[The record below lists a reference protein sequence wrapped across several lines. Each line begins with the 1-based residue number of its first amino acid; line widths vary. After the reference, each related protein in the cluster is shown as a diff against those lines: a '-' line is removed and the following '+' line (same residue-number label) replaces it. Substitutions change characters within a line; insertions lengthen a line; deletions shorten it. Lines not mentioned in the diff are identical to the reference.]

1 MSGLRSPVGLRSHTA
16 TRNRTKGTP
25 DLASPIRTVSVA
37 SSPYKPRTEHS
48 APALCRALMAAG
60 CTVKLGP
67 GMDSTKRR
75 LGVGPRLHDLEGLVE
90 ADLVISLGG
99 DGTLLA
105 LARHAGPVGTPL
117 LGLDFGSFG
126 FLARESYEVLMANLP
141 DVLEGQYSVESRL
154 MVEAD
159 VVRGSEVI
167 STRYGLNDAVIAKT
181 DVRHLVWLDTYVNDE
196 HVATY
201 PADGLIISTPTGS
214 TAYALSAGGPI
225 IAPTVESLLITPI
238 CPHSLYARPLI
249 IEPSA
254 EIKVNAT
261 QRGVPAGG
269 LTVTLDGQEA
279 IDLRAG
285 DVVRV
290 RRAGFD
296 AKLVRISS
304 AGFFERL
311 RQKLRWGAER

>member
-1 MSGLRSPVGLRSHTA
+1 M
-16 TRNRTKGTP
+16 
-25 DLASPIRTVSVA
+25 
-37 SSPYKPRTEHS
+37 
-48 APALCRALMAAG
+48 
-60 CTVKLGP
+60 
-67 GMDSTKRR
+67 
-75 LGVGPRLHDLEGLVE
+75 E

-214 TAYALSAGGPI
+214 TAYALAVGGPI
-225 IAPTVESLLITPI
+225 LPPELKNILVAPVAPHLSMDRPMVLSQGATVEVIVVAP
-238 CPHSLYARPLI
+238 PAA
-249 IEPSA
+249 A
-254 EIKVNAT
+254 EV
-261 QRGVPAGG
+261 V
-269 LTVTLDGQEA
+269 LTVDGELLGSMKASDQ
-279 IDLRAG
+279 
-285 DVVRV
+285 VVIAASDSVSRFV
-290 RRAGFD
+290 
-296 AKLVRISS
+296 
-304 AGFFERL
+304 RL
-311 RQKLRWGAER
+311 RERTYF